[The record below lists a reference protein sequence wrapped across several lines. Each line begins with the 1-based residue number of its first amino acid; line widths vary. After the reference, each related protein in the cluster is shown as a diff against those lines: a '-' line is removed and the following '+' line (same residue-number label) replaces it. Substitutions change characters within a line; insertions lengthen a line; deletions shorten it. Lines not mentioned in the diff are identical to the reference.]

1 MRTPCGAIK
10 TLLPLIGLLLLLNAC
25 SAKQEPM
32 TKLPETA
39 LATDGPPLVIV
50 GEYAGMRLEGYMD
63 RNCMTGYG
71 KMGLRSIGH
80 SQRGDLSVE
89 LPSMPQDESIP
100 PIPASE
106 PVEPLN
112 LAGYPVAGK
121 KRRPARTEAQH
132 VQADK
137 TQAKPAQGQSGLRLA
152 SYATEAEE
160 ADDDEYTLTTT
171 RQQGRLEQ
179 TNLRIPKMQ
188 TASGLEVPAA
198 VPGAT
203 EFVCKGTVDAPPT
216 YKGRIRGLLQCTGG
230 RQILFSLRHLGPD
243 QGVGIGK
250 ETEDSGLMVLFYHV
264 SLEEAWRRFP
274 AVKEDI
280 EMVQRQ
286 K

>member
-1 MRTPCGAIK
+1 MKTIHGAIK
-10 TLLPLIGLLLLLNAC
+10 TLLLLPGLLLLLNAC
-25 SAKQEPM
+25 AAKQETM
-32 TKLPETA
+32 SKLPETA

-71 KMGLRSIGH
+71 KMGLRSIGY
-80 SQRGDLSVE
+80 SRRGDLSVD
-89 LPSMPQDESIP
+89 LPPIPQDESVL
-100 PIPASE
+100 PASAAE
-106 PVEPLN
+106 PVEPLS
-112 LAGYPVAGK
+112 LAGYPGPGK
-121 KRRPARTEAQH
+121 KRQPSRTGVRAGQPAAQE
-132 VQADK
+132 
-137 TQAKPAQGQSGLRLA
+137 KPEQERSGLRLA
-152 SYATEAEE
+152 SYPTEAEE
-160 ADDDEYTLTTT
+160 SDNDEQMLTTT

-188 TASGLEVPAA
+188 TASGQEVAAA

-203 EFVCKGTVDAPPT
+203 EFVCKGNVDAPPT

-274 AVKEDI
+274 SVKEDI
-280 EMVQRQ
+280 ALAQQQ